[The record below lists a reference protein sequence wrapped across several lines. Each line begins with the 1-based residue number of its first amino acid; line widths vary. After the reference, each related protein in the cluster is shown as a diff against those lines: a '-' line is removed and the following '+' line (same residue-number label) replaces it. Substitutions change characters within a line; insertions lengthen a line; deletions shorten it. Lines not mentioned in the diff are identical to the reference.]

1 MTYQGSSTIYGIIRF
16 VLFIV
21 YKALF
26 GFQVRGAQNV
36 PPASDP
42 RGVIFAPN
50 HESYIDPPLT
60 GISQKRRVTYL
71 AKEYLFKHGF
81 VGWVLRSIGAYPVHS
96 EGGNDFKSIR
106 DLVRLLKAGRCV
118 TVFPEGT
125 RSPDGQLQKAEGG
138 IGFLALKSGAW
149 VVPVFIDGTFEALPR
164 DAKKIKRGPVK
175 VLFGKA
181 FVPAEDAAIQ
191 SAPDPYQAV
200 GDRIM
205 QEIRSLK
212 DSVPTSF
219 GPARQ
224 SA

>member
-1 MTYQGSSTIYGIIRF
+1 MTYKGSPTIYGLIRL

-26 GFQVRGAQNV
+26 RFKATGAQNV

-42 RGVIFAPN
+42 RGVILAPN

-60 GISQKRRVTYL
+60 GISLRRRVTYL

-81 VGWVLRSIGAYPVHS
+81 VGWVLRSVGAYPIHS
-96 EGGNDFKSIR
+96 DSGNDLRSIR
-106 DLVRLLKAGRCV
+106 DLVRFLKAGHCV

-125 RSPDGQLQKAEGG
+125 RSPDGELQKAEGG
-138 IGFLALKSGAW
+138 LGFLAVKSGAW
-149 VVPVFIDGTFEALPR
+149 VVPIFIDGTFEALPR
-164 DAKKIKRGPVK
+164 DAKKIKPHPVTIR
-175 VLFGKA
+175 FGKA
-181 FVPAEDAAIQ
+181 FIPAEDPAIL

-205 QEIRSLK
+205 EEIRQLK
-212 DSVPTSF
+212 R
-219 GPARQ
+219 GAGL
-224 SA
+224 

>member
-26 GFQVRGAQNV
+26 GFRATGTENV
-36 PPASDP
+36 PPSSDP
-42 RGVIFAPN
+42 RGVILAPN
-50 HESYIDPPLT
+50 HESYVDPPLT
-60 GISQKRRVTYL
+60 GISLKRRVTYL

-81 VGWVLRSIGAYPVHS
+81 VGWILRSIGAYPIHS
-96 EGGNDFKSIR
+96 EGGSDFKSIR

-125 RSPDGQLQKAEGG
+125 RSPDGELQKAEGG
-138 IGFLALKSGAW
+138 IGFLAIKSGAW
-149 VVPVFIDGTFEALPR
+149 VVPVYIDGTFEALPR

-175 VLFGKA
+175 IAFGQA
-181 FVPAEDAAIQ
+181 FVPAEDPEIL

-200 GDRIM
+200 GDKIM
-205 QEIRSLK
+205 GKIRSLK
-212 DSVPTSF
+212 ETSF
-219 GPARQ
+219 PGTTGQ